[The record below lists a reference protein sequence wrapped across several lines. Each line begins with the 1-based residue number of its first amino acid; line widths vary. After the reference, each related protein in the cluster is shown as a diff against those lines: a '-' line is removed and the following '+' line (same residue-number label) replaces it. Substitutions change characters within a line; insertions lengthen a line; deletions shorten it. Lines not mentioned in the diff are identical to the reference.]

1 MNRLTERDLSRIVR
15 RVIKEEECTAPPE
28 WLMNF
33 KIDGKVGTSDCSNWN
48 WRASEILF
56 VWISLKDK
64 MLSVTTELDLDETSK
79 EEITAAM
86 GVQPKTK
93 LKTLNWVKTFSSSE
107 EGGDLNI
114 TLNGLQGNIPW
125 MSMLN
130 EMDIRRIVRRVI
142 KENKIFKDM
151 PKNPLRKLE
160 REIEKIEKVKSKLS
174 GINLDFIRV
183 ETPDEEL
190 QVTINKKGQYI
201 IQPRSARN
209 EDDKVLLKTAES
221 YSGSFED
228 NLERGIDRV
237 ISFFKRRVN
246 KK

>member
-1 MNRLTERDLSRIVR
+1 MKKIIRLTESDLTRIVR
-15 RVIKEEECTAPPE
+15 RVI
-28 WLMNF
+28 
-33 KIDGKVGTSDCSNWN
+33 
-48 WRASEILF
+48 
-56 VWISLKDK
+56 
-64 MLSVTTELDLDETSK
+64 
-79 EEITAAM
+79 
-86 GVQPKTK
+86 Q
-93 LKTLNWVKTFSSSE
+93 
-107 EGGDLNI
+107 
-114 TLNGLQGNIPW
+114 
-125 MSMLN
+125 
-130 EMDIRRIVRRVI
+130 
-142 KENKIFKDM
+142 ENKISKDM

-160 REIEKIEKVKSKLS
+160 KEIEKIEKVKSKLS

-201 IQPRSARN
+201 VQPRSARN
-209 EDDKVLLKTAES
+209 EDDKVLLKTTES

>member
-1 MNRLTERDLSRIVR
+1 MKKIIRLTESDL
-15 RVIKEEECTAPPE
+15 T
-28 WLMNF
+28 
-33 KIDGKVGTSDCSNWN
+33 
-48 WRASEILF
+48 
-56 VWISLKDK
+56 
-64 MLSVTTELDLDETSK
+64 
-79 EEITAAM
+79 
-86 GVQPKTK
+86 
-93 LKTLNWVKTFSSSE
+93 
-107 EGGDLNI
+107 
-114 TLNGLQGNIPW
+114 
-125 MSMLN
+125 
-130 EMDIRRIVRRVI
+130 RIVRRVI

>member
-1 MNRLTERDLSRIVR
+1 MKKIIRLTESDLTRIVR
-15 RVIKEEECTAPPE
+15 RVI
-28 WLMNF
+28 
-33 KIDGKVGTSDCSNWN
+33 
-48 WRASEILF
+48 
-56 VWISLKDK
+56 
-64 MLSVTTELDLDETSK
+64 
-79 EEITAAM
+79 
-86 GVQPKTK
+86 Q
-93 LKTLNWVKTFSSSE
+93 
-107 EGGDLNI
+107 
-114 TLNGLQGNIPW
+114 
-125 MSMLN
+125 
-130 EMDIRRIVRRVI
+130 
-142 KENKIFKDM
+142 ENKIFKDM

-174 GINLDFIRV
+174 GINLDFIKV

-201 IQPRSARN
+201 VQPRSARN